1 MSRLGWNAAVGRGRP
16 ARVALSAPARAW
28 AYRAGPGAGPAAAAL
43 FYRRV
48 DVIGAERIPRPGP
61 LIVAANH
68 HNALVDGVLLLATLP
83 RRLVSVAKAPLFSN
97 PLIGPFLRLIGALPG
112 APPPGGRHRSGAQRR
127 ALRGLHGDSG
137 PRRDAIL
144 IFPEGVSQPEPTLMP
159 LRTGAARMLLAAEAD
174 AVGPVTLLPVG
185 LMFHEPGT
193 FRTGWAL
200 IAVGEPVETAD
211 LVALARSQPEEAARR
226 LTARLG
232 EALRGL
238 IAEVDDRETLRLVE
252 HAERLSRE
260 ERDGS
265 APRDVAASA
274 EWRRR
279 ATRAYRYLIQPTRPG
294 SRSSGGSWIAT
305 SGTWRTPGS
314 APRSGSGRRGRA
326 SCCAMRCASS
336 RCCWAACRCALWG
349 LASHAVPYWL
359 TWAAATLLRPEPDV
373 EATYKL
379 VAGVVIY
386 PLAWIA
392 EGWLLWRWGGG
403 WPLALFVV
411 LLIPGGF
418 FALAWSERLRRLY
431 RESRALLRLLVDRDL
446 GRHLGGRRRAI
457 LGEMDRAVA
466 RVPEA
471 VLAGRE
477 ELRG

>member
-1 MSRLGWNAAVGRGRP
+1 M
-16 ARVALSAPARAW
+16 
-28 AYRAGPGAGPAAAAL
+28 
-43 FYRRV
+43 
-48 DVIGAERIPRPGP
+48 IGAERIPRSGP

-68 HNALVDGVLLLATLP
+68 HNALVDGVLLLSVLP

-97 PLIGPFLRLIGALPG
+97 PLIGPFLRLIGALPVHRRQE
-112 APPPGGRHRSGAQRR
+112 GGTDPARNDRLFAASTAT
-127 ALRGLHGDSG
+127 LRGG
-137 PRRDAIL
+137 DAIL

-174 AVGPVTLLPVG
+174 SVGPVALLPVG

-211 LVALARSQPEEAARR
+211 YVALARSEPEEAARR

-232 EALRGL
+232 EALRRL
-238 IAEVDDRETLRLVE
+238 IAEVDDRQTLRLVE
-252 HAERLSRE
+252 HAERLWRE
-260 ERDGS
+260 GRDGA
-265 APRDVAASA
+265 APPDAAA
-274 EWRRR
+274 RADWRRR
-279 ATRAYRYLIQPTRPG
+279 ATRAYQYLIHHDPARLEALRGLVERYVKDVEAASLRTAVGLRPPG
-294 SRSSGGSWIAT
+294 ARVVLRYAVRQLAILLGGL
-305 SGTWRTPGS
+305 PL
-314 APRSGSGRRGRA
+314 
-326 SCCAMRCASS
+326 
-336 RCCWAACRCALWG
+336 ALWG
-349 LASHAVPYWL
+349 LGSHAVPYWL
-359 TWAAATLLRPEPDV
+359 TGAAVKLLRPEPDV

-379 VAGVVIY
+379 VAGIVIY

-392 EGWLLWRWGGG
+392 LGSVLWRGVGG

-446 GRHLGGRRRAI
+446 GRHLGERRRVI
-457 LGEMDRAVA
+457 LEEMDRAVA
-466 RVPEA
+466 RVPEP

-477 ELRG
+477 EPPG

>member
-1 MSRLGWNAAVGRGRP
+1 
-16 ARVALSAPARAW
+16 
-28 AYRAGPGAGPAAAAL
+28 
-43 FYRRV
+43 V
-48 DVIGAERIPRPGP
+48 DVIGAERIPRSGP

-97 PLIGPFLRLIGALPG
+97 PLIGPFLRLIGALPV
-112 APPPGGRHRSGAQRR
+112 HRRQEGDTDPARNDELFAASTK
-127 ALRGLHGDSG
+127 ALRDE
-137 PRRDAIL
+137 DAIL

-174 AVGPVTLLPVG
+174 SVGPVTLLPVG

-200 IAVGEPVETAD
+200 IAVGEPVETAEY
-211 LVALARSQPEEAARR
+211 VALARSQPEEAARR

-252 HAERLSRE
+252 HAERLWRQ
-260 ERDGS
+260 ERDGGT
-265 APRDVAASA
+265 PRDAAASA
-274 EWRRR
+274 DWRRR
-279 ATRAYRYLIQPTRPG
+279 ATRAYRYLIHHDPTGIEILRALVERYVKDVEAASLGTAVGLRPPG
-294 SRSSGGSWIAT
+294 ARVVLRYAVRQLAILLGGL
-305 SGTWRTPGS
+305 PL
-314 APRSGSGRRGRA
+314 
-326 SCCAMRCASS
+326 
-336 RCCWAACRCALWG
+336 ALWG
-349 LASHAVPYWL
+349 LGSHAVPYWL
-359 TWAAATLLRPEPDV
+359 TWAAVKLLRPEPDV

-379 VAGVVIY
+379 VAGVLIY

-411 LLIPGGF
+411 LLVPGGF

-446 GRHLGGRRRAI
+446 GRHLGGRRRVI

-477 ELRG
+477 EIRG